1 MKIVGTK
8 VTGGSRSQLH
18 GGRASHGRLRPPI
31 HGKSDRNRRGQYK
44 ENQVMMILHQYLR
57 PLPGHSLPG
66 LLEASNRQMMII
78 PPSVSGMVLS
88 LTAVPPGL
96 FRVHG
101 RHVTLGLLSP
111 SGGIPVTLR
120 SETIKNTDVF

>member
-1 MKIVGTK
+1 
-8 VTGGSRSQLH
+8 
-18 GGRASHGRLRPPI
+18 
-31 HGKSDRNRRGQYK
+31 
-44 ENQVMMILHQYLR
+44 MMILLQYLL
-57 PLPGHSLPG
+57 PQPGHNLLG
-66 LLEASNRQMMII
+66 LLEASSRQMMI
-78 PPSVSGMVLS
+78 PPSASGMVLS